1 MTRHPGAAL
10 VRCAAV
16 VLGLVLWLA
25 GAGPAAALT
34 QQQAYSMA
42 AGESDARIAALNA
55 AVARAD
61 PALAAYVQALLD
73 DEVKVAGER
82 AFILRDGKAVDAA
95 TGDAVA
101 LPDGA
106 EDVLN
111 NNRMRRE
118 LGAAAAA
125 MQLLSPDREER
136 ARGIAELR
144 SQADES
150 KLTLIDKAAAVE
162 TDAALKEQLELLR
175 AAVGISSADKSLRL
189 AAATLLGGSR
199 LPATRALLL
208 ERQAEESDA
217 EVRAAIRASLA
228 QVERRLQWGERLGVF
243 FTGASLGSILMLVAL
258 GLAITYGLM
267 GVINM
272 AHGELMM
279 IGAYAT
285 YVVQNLFR
293 QILPGAFDA
302 YVLVAIPVSFLAA
315 AAVGAVLER
324 SVIRWLYGRPLETL
338 LATWGISL
346 ILMQL
351 VRTTFGAQNVGVENP
366 SWLSGGVQ
374 VLPNLTLPYNRLAII
389 VFAALVLLGVALLI
403 GKTRLGLFVR
413 GVTQNRRMAS
423 CVGVNTARVDTY
435 AFSLGAGIAG
445 LAGCALSQVGNV
457 GPDLGQGYI
466 VDSFMVV
473 VLGGVG
479 QLAGTVYAGLG
490 LGVLNKLLEGWQGAV
505 LAKIM
510 VLVFIVVFIQKR
522 PQGIFALKGRSAEA

>member
-34 QQQAYSMA
+34 HQQAYSMA
-42 AGESDARIAALNA
+42 AGDSDARIAALNA

-228 QVERRLQWGERLGVF
+228 QVERRLQWG
-243 FTGASLGSILMLVAL
+243 
-258 GLAITYGLM
+258 
-267 GVINM
+267 
-272 AHGELMM
+272 
-279 IGAYAT
+279 
-285 YVVQNLFR
+285 
-293 QILPGAFDA
+293 
-302 YVLVAIPVSFLAA
+302 
-315 AAVGAVLER
+315 
-324 SVIRWLYGRPLETL
+324 
-338 LATWGISL
+338 
-346 ILMQL
+346 
-351 VRTTFGAQNVGVENP
+351 
-366 SWLSGGVQ
+366 
-374 VLPNLTLPYNRLAII
+374 
-389 VFAALVLLGVALLI
+389 
-403 GKTRLGLFVR
+403 
-413 GVTQNRRMAS
+413 
-423 CVGVNTARVDTY
+423 
-435 AFSLGAGIAG
+435 
-445 LAGCALSQVGNV
+445 
-457 GPDLGQGYI
+457 
-466 VDSFMVV
+466 
-473 VLGGVG
+473 
-479 QLAGTVYAGLG
+479 
-490 LGVLNKLLEGWQGAV
+490 
-505 LAKIM
+505 
-510 VLVFIVVFIQKR
+510 
-522 PQGIFALKGRSAEA
+522 